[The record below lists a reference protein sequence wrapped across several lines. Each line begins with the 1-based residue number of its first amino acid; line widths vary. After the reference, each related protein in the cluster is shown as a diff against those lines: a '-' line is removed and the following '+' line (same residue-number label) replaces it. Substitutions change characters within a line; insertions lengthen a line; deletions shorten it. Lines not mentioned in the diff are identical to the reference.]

1 MDNYTAVLE
10 LEYDLGECLD
20 EADAYAA
27 AEEVVEDFK
36 NAFARTHGVT
46 ILDVDKW

>member
-10 LEYDLGECLD
+10 LEYNLGECLD

-36 NAFARTHGVT
+36 NAFAKTNGVT
-46 ILDVDKW
+46 ILEVERW